1 MTDAKR
7 RVLVVEDEDYVR
19 SLVIEA
25 LADEGYD
32 VQEATNGYE
41 ALTILD
47 GWRADLVVLD
57 LMMPCCDGWTF
68 RAEQLA
74 RQDLASIPIVV
85 LSAVYDSRQEADKLQ
100 ATAVIPKP
108 FDLDQLLSTV
118 QAVAR

>member
-1 MTDAKR
+1 MTDSKR

-19 SLVIEA
+19 GIVIDV
-25 LADEGYD
+25 LAGEGYE

-41 ALTILD
+41 ALAVLD
-47 GWRADLVVLD
+47 EWRADLVVLD

-74 RQDLASIPIVV
+74 RHDLATIPVV
-85 LSAVYDSRQEADKLQ
+85 VMTAVYDSRQEADKLQ

>member
-32 VQEATNGYE
+32 VQVATNGYE
-41 ALTILD
+41 ALTVLD

-118 QAVAR
+118 QDVAT